1 MARPRTPKIDIPRI
15 VQAALELADERGDF
29 TLGEIATRLSV
40 HASSLYHHVT
50 GREEVLEHVR
60 AWFAARIELPAMDVG
75 TWDLAMTALAR
86 SYRAAFKQHPGSVRL
101 LAAAPV
107 HDAATLAAFESIA
120 ELLVGAG
127 FDDRDVVPLMMSLD
141 NFVLGSAL
149 EPLGDDLYSTDPAA
163 HPTLSR
169 SVGAT
174 RGPDRP
180 QDRAFELGLQS
191 LVSGYRALLEHPT
204 EPATVHDLEEPR
216 S

>member
-15 VQAALELADERGDF
+15 VQAALELADEHGDF

-40 HASSLYHHVT
+40 HASSLYHHVA

-60 AWFAARIELPAMDVG
+60 AWFAARIELPPMDIG
-75 TWDLAMTALAR
+75 TWDVALIALAR
-86 SYRAAFKQHPGSVRL
+86 SYRAAFRQHPGSVRL

-107 HDAATLAAFESIA
+107 HDADTLAAFESIA

-127 FDDRDVVPLMMSLD
+127 FEDRDVVPLMMSLD

-149 EPLGDDLYSTDPAA
+149 EPLGDDLYSTEPGV
-163 HPTLSR
+163 HPTLTR
-169 SVGAT
+169 SVGAA
-174 RGPDRP
+174 RGPVRP

-191 LVSGYRALLEHPT
+191 LVSGYRALLHPPAD
-204 EPATVHDLEEPR
+204 PATAHNLEEPR